1 MKKLTIS
8 EFESKATEI
17 HGGKYTYHQDFNGT
31 RNPIV
36 ITCPIHGDFLQT
48 PKKHLQG
55 QGCPKCSQER
65 LKGEK
70 QGNFSL
76 FLTKFKDK
84 FGIDVIFPYISS
96 EYVNNKSNITVQCPK
111 CGASV
116 KRTPNYL
123 LTFGY
128 TCHNCSNEQNI
139 SYEAW

>member
-31 RNPIV
+31 RNLIV

-65 LKGEK
+65 LKEEK
-70 QGNFSL
+70 QGKFSV

-84 FGIDVIFPYISS
+84 FGIDAIFPYISS
-96 EYVNNKSNITVQCPK
+96 EYHRESD
-111 CGASV
+111 
-116 KRTPNYL
+116 
-123 LTFGY
+123 
-128 TCHNCSNEQNI
+128 
-139 SYEAW
+139 